1 MTMRVE
7 LNAEERTELAI
18 LLEEALGQLSHEIA
32 DTDNAGYRR
41 RLRARRAALTAI
53 ARRLGSPDAA
63 GHRRQAGHGAPVSDP
78 VALSS
83 AP

>member
-7 LNAEERTELAI
+7 LNAEECTELAI

-41 RLRARRAALTAI
+41 RLRARRGALTAI
-53 ARRLGSPDAA
+53 ARRLESIDADGHGDEA
-63 GHRRQAGHGAPVSDP
+63 GHRAAVSER
-78 VALSS
+78 VALSG